1 MTKTIFKKV
10 VWLGRATTF
19 LVGLAV
25 VLALSVGLASTALAG
40 TGVGARFDL
49 GKTNTVNAVSKLVG
63 SVAGPS
69 LLIDN
74 NSTNAAA
81 TTLDLQVEPG
91 KAPMKVNSSAKV
103 ANLNS
108 DMLDGKSADAIGV
121 NGWQRVFNTTDADS
135 SSPKTTL
142 VTCPGGTRP
151 VGVGYAIDGISSSPP
166 PGIAIDDAVVENGL
180 QVRVTAYEVSPGTGS
195 NWSVTGQAICA
206 TAGLSGE

>member
-1 MTKTIFKKV
+1 MIRSVASKV
-10 VWLGRATTF
+10 MWVGRATVF

-25 VLALSVGLASTALAG
+25 ILALTVGVVSTALAG
-40 TGVGARFDL
+40 TGVGSRFDL

-81 TTLDLQVEPG
+81 TALDLQVEPG
-91 KAPMKVNSSAKV
+91 KVPMKVNSSAKV

-121 NGWQRVFNTTDADS
+121 NGWQRVSNTTEVT
-135 SSPKTTL
+135 SSPLKSIL
-142 VTCPGGTRP
+142 VTCPDGTRP
-151 VGVGYAIDGISSSPP
+151 VGVGYAIDGVSSSPP
-166 PGIAIDDAVVENGL
+166 PGIAIDDALVENGL
-180 QVRVTAYEVSPGTGS
+180 QVRVTAYEVPPGTDS